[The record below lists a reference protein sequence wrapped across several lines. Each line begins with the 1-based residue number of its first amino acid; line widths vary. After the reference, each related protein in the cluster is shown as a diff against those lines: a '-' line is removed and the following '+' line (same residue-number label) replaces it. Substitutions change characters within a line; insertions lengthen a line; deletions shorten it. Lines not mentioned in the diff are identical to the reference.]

1 MCAVWKRRKII
12 IHPHLKIVN
21 CINESGNSNP
31 ALKSYWDYI
40 CMKERDLL
48 ANIQYENMQ
57 VCLPHSRVK
66 LFIYIL
72 FFTLLK
78 KLLGAWGMK
87 LEHIVV
93 AKSKQLNSYTY
104 GVCFTQPHTYVVFSP
119 LFFHYFITLI
129 WKQPGMWNVFIP
141 KVSTI

>member
-57 VCLPHSRVK
+57 VCLPHSRVELSVLV
-66 LFIYIL
+66 LFR
-72 FFTLLK
+72 FWF
-78 KLLGAWGMK
+78 
-87 LEHIVV
+87 
-93 AKSKQLNSYTY
+93 
-104 GVCFTQPHTYVVFSP
+104 
-119 LFFHYFITLI
+119 
-129 WKQPGMWNVFIP
+129 
-141 KVSTI
+141 

>member
-48 ANIQYENMQ
+48 ANIQYKAIKSS
-57 VCLPHSRVK
+57 P
-66 LFIYIL
+66 
-72 FFTLLK
+72 
-78 KLLGAWGMK
+78 LLGPILGIFSVENIARLSVFMFQT
-87 LEHIVV
+87 
-93 AKSKQLNSYTY
+93 SDNSQLCIDSQNSS
-104 GVCFTQPHTYVVFSP
+104 Q
-119 LFFHYFITLI
+119 
-129 WKQPGMWNVFIP
+129 
-141 KVSTI
+141 